1 MDEGHLQ
8 EAEGCG
14 GGLQRKGEAPVGVSA
29 ADLAELE
36 NASIHVNL
44 VLMVVYAVCST
55 AYGIEKPELMQTV
68 AYFA

>member
-1 MDEGHLQ
+1 
-8 EAEGCG
+8 
-14 GGLQRKGEAPVGVSA
+14 
-29 ADLAELE
+29 LE

-55 AYGIEKPELMQTV
+55 AYGIEKPELMQSV